1 MGCACCKKKDKSI
14 DSNLLKD
21 NMLSCKLHYYKPI
34 TKFKI
39 SIKK

>member
-21 NMLSCKLHYYKPI
+21 NMLPCKLYCYKSQLQNSR
-34 TKFKI
+34 F
-39 SIKK
+39 